1 MHRNSRRRIRRS
13 SRLALRAGLAAALAG
28 VLSWYV
34 AVPGD
39 PAPLAASPAAAFID
53 PGPAPVAEA
62 VYNLGD
68 TAYHDPNI
76 TTPIE
81 LAAVVHYPA
90 HLGDRPHPLI
100 VIEHGLWWTCADR
113 QAEQVVKTTP
123 TPPPTKGGPPPPPAL
138 VQAYAE
144 LAQWPCRPGVAPIPS
159 DAGYDYL
166 AASLASHGFIV
177 VSISVNAI
185 NAAADTA
192 AVTGD
197 EYAARADM
205 INEHLSL
212 WRELVTTGGG
222 PLADALVDPSTGQR
236 ARVDFQGRVDLSD
249 VGTIG
254 HSRGG
259 EAVMYQAADT
269 HRGAWPP
276 GVRIRAVFTL
286 GPVYDGSDGANRA
299 DTLVTNAAVA
309 GMTGTCDASGGD
321 SQDYFTYE
329 SGRTEA
335 GLYNFSVVG
344 AEHNYFNTQ
353 WSPDSGQVMASD
365 DAVPAQN
372 AGPGRCTDHVD
383 GGSAVELTETQQ
395 RQAAIVYTTAY
406 FRRYLLGDSSVTPVL
421 TGAFK
426 PLADVTNIVVSA
438 QP

>member
-1 MHRNSRRRIRRS
+1 M
-13 SRLALRAGLAAALAG
+13 LRGGLAVALAG
-28 VLSWYV
+28 ALSWYA
-34 AVPGD
+34 AVPGNA
-39 PAPLAASPAAAFID
+39 APLTASPVAASD
-53 PGPAPVAEA
+53 GGGRSPVAEA

-68 TAYHDPNI
+68 TAYQDPNI

-90 HLGDRPHPLI
+90 VLGDRPHPLV

-113 QAEQVVKTTP
+113 QAEQVISTTP
-123 TPPPTKGGPPPPPAL
+123 VPPPVKGGPPPPPAV

-159 DAGYDYL
+159 DSGYDYL
-166 AASLASHGFIV
+166 AANLASYGFVV
-177 VSISVNAI
+177 VSISVNAV

-205 INEHLSL
+205 INEHLEL
-212 WRELVTTGGG
+212 WRQLVTTGGG
-222 PLADALVDPSTGQR
+222 PLAGALVDPSTGRR
-236 ARVDFQGRVDLSD
+236 APADFRGRVDLSD

-269 HRGAWPP
+269 HRGSWPA
-276 GVRIRAVFTL
+276 GVRVRAVFTL
-286 GPVYDGSDGANRA
+286 GPVYDGSDGANRS
-299 DTLVTNAAVA
+299 DTLVTTAAVA

-321 SQDYFTYE
+321 SQDYYASE

-353 WSPDSGQVMASD
+353 WSPDSGQVMAAD
-365 DAVPAQN
+365 DAVHDPK
-372 AGPGRCTDHVD
+372 AGPGLCADRVN
-383 GGSAVELTETQQ
+383 GGSATELTEAQQ
-395 RQAAIVYTTAY
+395 RQAAVVYTTAY
-406 FRRYLLGDSSVTPVL
+406 FRRYLLGDMSVTPVL
-421 TGAFK
+421 TGACK
-426 PLADVTNIVVSA
+426 PLASVTSVVVSA
-438 QP
+438 KP

>member
-1 MHRNSRRRIRRS
+1 M
-13 SRLALRAGLAAALAG
+13 LRGGLAVALAG
-28 VLSWYV
+28 ALSWYA
-34 AVPGD
+34 AVPGNA
-39 PAPLAASPAAAFID
+39 APLTASPVAASD
-53 PGPAPVAEA
+53 GGGRSPVAEA

-68 TAYHDPNI
+68 TAYQDPNI

-90 HLGDRPHPLI
+90 VLGDRPHPLV

-113 QAEQVVKTTP
+113 QAEQVISTTP
-123 TPPPTKGGPPPPPAL
+123 VPPPVKGGPPPPPAV

-159 DAGYDYL
+159 DSGYDYL
-166 AASLASHGFIV
+166 AANLASYGFVV
-177 VSISVNAI
+177 VSISVNAV

-205 INEHLSL
+205 INEHLEL
-212 WRELVTTGGG
+212 WRQLVTTGGG
-222 PLADALVDPSTGQR
+222 PLAGALVDPSTGRR
-236 ARVDFQGRVDLSD
+236 APADFRGRVDLSD

-269 HRGAWPP
+269 HRGSWPA
-276 GVRIRAVFTL
+276 GVRIRAVFAL
-286 GPVYDGSDGANRA
+286 GPVYDASDGANRS
-299 DTLVTNAAVA
+299 DTLVTAAAVA

-321 SQDYFTYE
+321 SQDYYAYE
-329 SGRTEA
+329 SGRTDA

-353 WSPDSGQVMASD
+353 WSPDSGQVMAAD
-365 DAVPAQN
+365 DAVHDPK
-372 AGPGRCTDHVD
+372 AGPGQCADRVN
-383 GGSAVELTETQQ
+383 GGSATELTEAQQ
-395 RQAAIVYTTAY
+395 RQAAVVYTTAY
-406 FRRYLLGDSSVTPVL
+406 FRRYLLGDMSVTPVL
-421 TGAFK
+421 TGACK
-426 PLADVTNIVVSA
+426 PLAGVTSVVVSA
-438 QP
+438 KP